1 MCSCSDLLLKR
12 KGNEMG
18 LQTIQVC
25 GVDLDV
31 YYDCTITRD
40 PYGTGDSPTEY
51 EVDIQAIEV
60 AGDTQDIQEILADR
74 CIEYIIDTIIQIERI

>member
-1 MCSCSDLLLKR
+1 MLPKR

-18 LQTIQVC
+18 LETIQVC
-25 GVDLDV
+25 GIDLDV

-51 EVDIQAIEV
+51 EVDIQSIEV
-60 AGDTQDIQEILADR
+60 TGDTQNIQEILADR
-74 CIEYIIDTIIQIERI
+74 CIEYIIDKIIQIERI